1 MRCPVTT
8 AQALGRTLVAAGAAL
23 ALVATLL
30 ANGAVRA
37 YFFAEVDGEALVMGD
52 EVAFVLFVM
61 TLSALV
67 LSVLRPTS
75 DWLEGK
81 RSDDEEPSKHDR
93 LPGW

>member
-1 MRCPVTT
+1 M
-8 AQALGRTLVAAGAAL
+8 
-23 ALVATLL
+23 ATLL